1 MEKGLGEPW
10 QKVSWLNLR
19 YYPQIRLECQKK
31 VTKHEIPVRVADL
44 LAEIW
49 NPVHY
54 DMYRLL
60 KLQLNYKDVSELS
73 KAWSFRRNK
82 VEM

>member
-31 VTKHEIPVRVADL
+31 VTKHEISVRVDDL
-44 LAEIW
+44 LAEI
-49 NPVHY
+49 
-54 DMYRLL
+54 
-60 KLQLNYKDVSELS
+60 
-73 KAWSFRRNK
+73 
-82 VEM
+82 